1 MNTLMVDIVKR
12 QFCKER
18 IQSWW
23 EDFGVQLHFGLDNE
37 DFALEIES
45 EDGPTVALFIIT
57 FDTGRSEYLGTL
69 VTALS
74 QNGYSPV

>member
-1 MNTLMVDIVKR
+1 M
-12 QFCKER
+12 
-18 IQSWW
+18 
-23 EDFGVQLHFGLDNE
+23 GVQLHFGLDNE

-74 QNGYSPV
+74 QNG